1 MKSKINL
8 IKSSALLILALSIII
23 LTSCGGQNEKS
34 SNQKGTYDGTNS
46 CELINTDDIRS
57 VFNLSNTVE
66 VEQTKKHGE
75 ICYYKWRSVENNLDY
90 SVRFAFARWDKKSDE
105 EVNKTW
111 EKQNESTYNKHN
123 MQVVPGV
130 GDKASWSDYEK
141 GQLRVA
147 AKGHFFYI
155 SIYVSPKENDPM
167 STDEKIEKTSTLA
180 KQVIQ
185 NI

>member
-66 VEQTKKHGE
+66 VDRLKSMVKYVIINGGLSKIIWITLSDLLSLVGIKKAM
-75 ICYYKWRSVENNLDY
+75 KR
-90 SVRFAFARWDKKSDE
+90 
-105 EVNKTW
+105 
-111 EKQNESTYNKHN
+111 
-123 MQVVPGV
+123 
-130 GDKASWSDYEK
+130 
-141 GQLRVA
+141 
-147 AKGHFFYI
+147 
-155 SIYVSPKENDPM
+155 
-167 STDEKIEKTSTLA
+167 
-180 KQVIQ
+180 
-185 NI
+185 